1 MEGQSG
7 SSRDSGITVTFM
19 SHPSIWL
26 AARLPSVVLC
36 ALATLALTFLA
47 IRQSDEFIKQQD
59 QEEVFRW
66 LNSIGFGE
74 HKQFIYDQGCDS
86 LASCCDLLLSPPT
99 PSSGEGGGGGTPR
112 PLHSSSPPLPF
123 ASSGELYDALRPA
136 AERLRSRL
144 VLERWLRDHR
154 LLSAVVRRSGAS
166 SDSGTSDAGG
176 DRTASS
182 ARRRGAA
189 GVEEGGRD
197 DDAQGDTGQRAST
210 SPEWSFFSWPA
221 PGYGKT
227 SQFPF
232 GIESLEQLVRQVL
245 TDVESKGHNWTPE
258 VVRAVKQ
265 LPNTPEALEAA
276 TDLIWERI
284 LFEQEQKTWAFGAML
299 GVSLVASVLV
309 GVASLMLAPAGLL
322 CDQSA
327 AAAAK
332 LGFLSYLTGKYLS
345 PANCKVEF
353 DWTEPQVVGCTLTF
367 FIKFFQRNGR
377 SYPIC
382 DEDPLLVEIVA
393 GNGAHKVA
401 CSVELG
407 GTDPNLANQARVQ
420 FTVRRAGLCH
430 VSVLIGMVH
439 VRGSPFVKN
448 FLPGRP
454 DPQKT
459 GFIHHSCTVVCT
471 QDELHH
477 LFLEP
482 RDKYNN
488 ACLVD
493 STTDPSDEYS
503 VDIVEVSSN
512 RPVTSCYHWESHP
525 ENSRIALVLNLNK
538 VGCYQVNVSYRGTS
552 LSNGDF
558 HVIVLSKSDAALVRK
573 NVAKKSHNIWYEAKL
588 IAMNCERLSKP
599 KKVFVYISPKQLTIK
614 EYVLRI
620 IPKRLIT
627 FRLCPSTK
635 FQFKGSNNHEGEPVL
650 VVDDGCQPQIE
661 MVCEERDVIAATF
674 TQFLLKNI
682 GGSETF
688 KDKLEFFHYEVRK
701 LHQKHY
707 HDKLQLKVSR
717 DKILESSMKATKNF
731 STSDWCKSFEITFM
745 GEQGLDWGGL
755 RREWF
760 EILCSALFD
769 PENQLF
775 HRFKN
780 DKQGLVHPN
789 PRRPA
794 HLKLKHYEYAGRI
807 VSKCLY
813 ESSLGSGYRQ
823 LVRARFSR
831 SFLAQLIG
839 LRVHYKYFEQD
850 DPDLYVT
857 KIKYILEN
865 DVDDMEL
872 YFSEEEYTSSGQLL
886 KTTELIPGGSRI
898 HVTNQNKLMYLDALA
913 QYRLATSV
921 REEVEHF
928 LKGLN
933 ELIPENLLCIFDE
946 NELELLMCGTGQ
958 FSIADFKANHTVS
971 GFSFEF
977 RKVLDWFWTAVS
989 NFTEEE
995 MARLLQ
1001 FTTGCSQ
1008 LPPGGFAELNP
1019 RFHLSAAPTFGS
1031 LPTAHTCFNQL
1042 CLPDYDSYEQFERA
1056 LRLSINEGTEGFG
1069 MI

>member
-1 MEGQSG
+1 MCC
-7 SSRDSGITVTFM
+7 VATF
-19 SHPSIWL
+19 
-26 AARLPSVVLC
+26 V
-36 ALATLALTFLA
+36 LTFLA
-47 IRQSDEFIKQQD
+47 LQQSDYVVRQHG
-59 QEEVFRW
+59 QEGVFKW
-66 LNSIGFGE
+66 LDDVGLGH
-74 HKQFIYDQGCDS
+74 HKQLIYNLGCDS
-86 LASCCDLLLSPPT
+86 LPACCALLSVPP
-99 PSSGEGGGGGTPR
+99 PPAEGEEEVRRGGGSPA
-112 PLHSSSPPLPF
+112 SSSEQQQHQEAVPRN
-123 ASSGELYDALRPA
+123 ERNALRLA
-136 AERLRSRL
+136 SERLRSRL
-144 VLERWLRDHR
+144 VLERWLREHR
-154 LLSAVVRRSGAS
+154 LVLRRRQSADDVASAASGADAGNRSVRDGASAGDAGEQEQLRQQHSRHHTWVLESAAGSSSKRRRSG
-166 SDSGTSDAGG
+166 TSN
-176 DRTASS
+176 
-182 ARRRGAA
+182 
-189 GVEEGGRD
+189 E
-197 DDAQGDTGQRAST
+197 
-210 SPEWSFFSWPA
+210 
-221 PGYGKT
+221 
-227 SQFPF
+227 FPF
-232 GIESLEQLVRQVL
+232 ESLEEL
-245 TDVESKGHNWTPE
+245 
-258 VVRAVKQ
+258 VRAVRSDPSHKEAWIPELVHAVGL
-265 LPNTPEALEAA
+265 LPNSPEALEAVIDRA
-276 TDLIWERI
+276 WQQILI
-284 LFEQEQKTWAFGAML
+284 EQQEKTWDFGDML
-299 GVSLVASVLV
+299 AASLVASVLV

-332 LGFLSYLTGKYLS
+332 LGFLSYLTGKHLS

-353 DWTEPQVVGCTLTF
+353 DWTEPQVVGTTLTF
-367 FIKFFQRNGR
+367 FIRFFQRNGR

-382 DEDPLLVEIVA
+382 DEDPLLVEVVA
-393 GNGAHKVA
+393 GSGAHKVA
-401 CSVELG
+401 CNVELG

-439 VRGSPFVKN
+439 VRGSPFIKN

-471 QDELHH
+471 QDEPHH

-488 ACLVD
+488 ACVID
-493 STTDPSDEYS
+493 SSTDPSDEYS
-503 VDIVEVSSN
+503 VDIVEVSTN
-512 RPVTSCYHWESHP
+512 RPVPSCYHWESHP
-525 ENSRIALVLNLNK
+525 ENSRIVLVLKLDK
-538 VGCYQVNVSYRGTS
+538 VGCYQVSVSYRGTS
-552 LSNGDF
+552 LNNGDF
-558 HVIVLSKSDAALVRK
+558 HVIVLSKSDATLVRK

-588 IAMNCERLSKP
+588 IAMNCEKLAKP

-635 FQFKGSNNHEGEPVL
+635 FQFKGSNNQEGEPVL

-674 TQFLLKNI
+674 TQYLLKNI

-688 KDKLEFFHYEVRK
+688 KDKLEFFYGEVRK

-707 HDKLQLKVSR
+707 HDKLQLRVAR
-717 DKILESSMKATKNF
+717 DKILESSMKATKSL
-731 STSDWCKSFEITFM
+731 STSDWCKSFEITFL

-769 PENQLF
+769 PENLLF

-789 PRRPA
+789 PRRPSD
-794 HLKLKHYEYAGRI
+794 LKLKHYEYAGRI

-865 DVDDMEL
+865 DMDDMEL
-872 YFSEEEYTSSGQLL
+872 YFCEEEYTSTGQLL

-898 HVTNQNKLMYLDALA
+898 RVNNQNKLMYLDSLA

-1019 RFHLSAAPTFGS
+1019 RFHLSSAPIFGS

>member
-1 MEGQSG
+1 MKRKISE
-7 SSRDSGITVTFM
+7 I
-19 SHPSIWL
+19 
-26 AARLPSVVLC
+26 
-36 ALATLALTFLA
+36 
-47 IRQSDEFIKQQD
+47 
-59 QEEVFRW
+59 
-66 LNSIGFGE
+66 
-74 HKQFIYDQGCDS
+74 
-86 LASCCDLLLSPPT
+86 
-99 PSSGEGGGGGTPR
+99 
-112 PLHSSSPPLPF
+112 PF
-123 ASSGELYDALRPA
+123 A
-136 AERLRSRL
+136 
-144 VLERWLRDHR
+144 
-154 LLSAVVRRSGAS
+154 
-166 SDSGTSDAGG
+166 
-176 DRTASS
+176 
-182 ARRRGAA
+182 
-189 GVEEGGRD
+189 
-197 DDAQGDTGQRAST
+197 
-210 SPEWSFFSWPA
+210 
-221 PGYGKT
+221 
-227 SQFPF
+227 
-232 GIESLEQLVRQVL
+232 IESLEQLAQQVL
-245 TDVESKGHNWTPE
+245 SDAKSRKHGWSSE
-258 VVRAVKQ
+258 VVHAVKQ
-265 LPNTPEALEAA
+265 LPSSPVELGAV

-284 LFEQEQKTWAFGAML
+284 LLEQQQKTWAFGAVL

-309 GVASLMLAPAGLL
+309 GAVSLMLAPAGLL

-353 DWTEPQVVGCTLTF
+353 DWKEPQVVGNTLTF

-471 QDELHH
+471 QDEPHH

-493 STTDPSDEYS
+493 TTTDPSDEYS
-503 VDIVEVSSN
+503 VDIIEVIAFRISLFHHSLE
-512 RPVTSCYHWESHP
+512 RITSFISQYC
-525 ENSRIALVLNLNK
+525 VLYIGL
-538 VGCYQVNVSYRGTS
+538 GTS

-588 IAMNCERLSKP
+588 IAMNCEKLSKP

-682 GGSETF
+682 
-688 KDKLEFFHYEVRK
+688 VRK

-717 DKILESSMKATKNF
+717 DKILDSVSRLLHLQSFLDESEMTPFFQSCYYGFQLLRSFCNSLFFFAGVIF
-731 STSDWCKSFEITFM
+731 EAPFLISDNP
-745 GEQGLDWGGL
+745 Q
-755 RREWF
+755 
-760 EILCSALFD
+760 
-769 PENQLF
+769 
-775 HRFKN
+775 
-780 DKQGLVHPN
+780 VHPN

-886 KTTELIPGGSRI
+886 KTTELIPGGSKIR
-898 HVTNQNKLMYLDALA
+898 VTNQNKLMYLDALA

-921 REEVEHF
+921 REEVEYF

>member
-1 MEGQSG
+1 MERRSG
-7 SSRDSGITVTFM
+7 ASRESGTVVTFV

-26 AARLPSVVLC
+26 AARLPQTLLC
-36 ALATLALTFLA
+36 ALATFALTYVALH
-47 IRQSDEFIKQQD
+47 QSDEVIRD
-59 QEEVFRW
+59 QWRAEALGW
-66 LNSIGFGE
+66 LDSVGLGS
-74 HKQFIYDQGCDS
+74 HKELILDHGCDS
-86 LASCCDLLLSPPT
+86 LPSCASLSFPT
-99 PSSGEGGGGGTPR
+99 SSPSPVGGDGVAA
-112 PLHSSSPPLPF
+112 SSASPPLSHLLPADAYDTLRL
-123 ASSGELYDALRPA
+123 ASG
-136 AERLRSRL
+136 RLRSRL
-144 VLERWLRDHR
+144 VLERWLRDHHLAAAGR
-154 LLSAVVRRSGAS
+154 RRRHHATASA
-166 SDSGTSDAGG
+166 
-176 DRTASS
+176 ASS
-182 ARRRGAA
+182 ASSPPEGQSSPQRSDAA
-189 GVEEGGRD
+189 FSEWPTSEEHPLLGHI
-197 DDAQGDTGQRAST
+197 A
-210 SPEWSFFSWPA
+210 
-221 PGYGKT
+221 
-227 SQFPF
+227 
-232 GIESLEQLVRQVL
+232 SLEELVRQVRSGGNGGK
-245 TDVESKGHNWTPE
+245 EGWRPE
-258 VVRAVKQ
+258 VVHAVGL
-265 LPNTPEALEAA
+265 LPRSPEALQA
-276 TDLIWERI
+276 TTERIWEEV
-284 LFEQEQKTWAFGAML
+284 LANHQQKTWAFGAL
-299 GVSLVASVLV
+299 VGVSLVASVLV
-309 GVASLMLAPAGLL
+309 GVASLMLAPTGFL

-327 AAAAK
+327 SAAAK
-332 LGFLSYLTGKYLS
+332 LGFLGYLTGKYLS

-353 DWTEPQVVGCTLTF
+353 DWTEPQVVGTTLTF

-377 SYPIC
+377 GYPIC
-382 DEDPLLVEIVA
+382 DEDPLLVEVVA
-393 GNGAHKVA
+393 GNGVHKVA

-407 GTDPNLANQARVQ
+407 GTDPSMANQARVQ

-439 VRGSPFVKN
+439 VRGSPFVKT

-471 QDELHH
+471 QDEPHH

-488 ACLVD
+488 ACIVD
-493 STTDPSDEYS
+493 PSTDPSDEYS
-503 VDIVEVSSN
+503 VDIIEVSSG
-512 RPVTSCYHWESHP
+512 RPVTSSCYRWDNHP
-525 ENSRIALVLNLNK
+525 ENSRIALVLTLDK
-538 VGCYQVNVSYRGTS
+538 VGCYQVSVSYRGSS

-558 HVIVLSKSDAALVRK
+558 HVIVLSKSDASLVRK

-588 IAMNCERLSKP
+588 VGLNGEKLGKP
-599 KKVFVYISPKQLTIK
+599 KKVFVYISPKQLTVK
-614 EYVLRI
+614 EYMLRI

-650 VVDDGCQPQIE
+650 VIDDGCQSQVE

-717 DKILESSMKATKNF
+717 DKILESSMKATKNL

-760 EILCSALFD
+760 EVLCSALFD

-789 PRRPA
+789 PRRPS

-823 LVRARFSR
+823 LVKARFSR

-865 DVDDMEL
+865 DMDDMEL
-872 YFSEEEYTSSGQLL
+872 YFCEEEYTSSGQLL
-886 KTTELIPGGSRI
+886 KTTELIPGGSKIR
-898 HVTNQNKLMYLDALA
+898 VTNQNKLAYLDALA

-921 REEVEHF
+921 REEVEYF

-958 FSIADFKANHTVS
+958 FSIADFKANHSVS
-971 GFSFEF
+971 GFSIEF

>member
-1 MEGQSG
+1 MEGQPG
-7 SSRDSGITVTFM
+7 SSRGNGITVTFM

-26 AARLPSVVLC
+26 AGRLPSAVLC
-36 ALATLALTFLA
+36 ALATFILTYLAV
-47 IRQSDEFIKQQD
+47 RQSDEFIRQQD

-66 LNSIGFGE
+66 LDSVGFGE
-74 HKQFIYDQGCDS
+74 HKQFIYDHGCDS
-86 LASCCDLLLSPPT
+86 LASCCDSLLRSPPI
-99 PSSGEGGGGGTPR
+99 SSFSPPPPPT
-112 PLHSSSPPLPF
+112 SSPPSPN
-123 ASSGELYDALRPA
+123 AAGNVDALYDALRPSA
-136 AERLRSRL
+136 RRLRSRL
-144 VLERWLRDHR
+144 VLERWLLDRR
-154 LLSAVVRRSGAS
+154 LPLSVAVRRKGSADSATSG
-166 SDSGTSDAGG
+166 DG
-176 DRTASS
+176 DRTAPV
-182 ARRRGAA
+182 RRGVADL
-189 GVEEGGRD
+189 EED
-197 DDAQGDTGQRAST
+197 ACDDAADATEQRSSTASAPD
-210 SPEWSFFSWPA
+210 SPYSLFGWPA
-221 PGYGKT
+221 SGYGKT
-227 SQFPF
+227 SEFSS
-232 GIESLEQLVRQVL
+232 GIGSLEELAQQVL
-245 TDVESKGHNWTPE
+245 RDAEGKDQSWSPE
-258 VVRAVKQ
+258 VVRAVRR
-265 LPNTPEALEAA
+265 LPTSPAELGAA

-284 LFEQEQKTWAFGAML
+284 LFEQQQKTWAFGAML

-309 GVASLMLAPAGLL
+309 GGASLMLAPAGLL

-353 DWTEPQVVGCTLTF
+353 DWKEPQVVGSTLTF

-407 GTDPNLANQARVQ
+407 GADPNLANQARVQ

-439 VRGSPFVKN
+439 VRGSPFIKN
-448 FLPGRP
+448 FLPDRP

-471 QDELHH
+471 QDEPHH

-493 STTDPSDEYS
+493 ASTEPSDEYS
-503 VDIVEVSSN
+503 VDIIEVSSN
-512 RPVTSCYHWESHP
+512 RPVVKSCYRWEKHP
-525 ENSRIALVLNLNK
+525 ENSRIALVLTLDK

-588 IAMNCERLSKP
+588 IAMNCEKLTKP

-650 VVDDGCQPQIE
+650 VVDDGCQPQVE

-717 DKILESSMKATKNF
+717 DKILDSSMKATKNF
-731 STSDWCKSFEITFM
+731 STSDWCKSFEITFV

-850 DPDLYVT
+850 DPDLYVS

-872 YFSEEEYTSSGQLL
+872 YFTEEEYTNSGQLL
-886 KTTELIPGGSRI
+886 KTTELIPNGSKIR
-898 HVTNQNKLMYLDALA
+898 VTNQNKLMYLDALA

>member
-1 MEGQSG
+1 MDAQSG
-7 SSRDSGITVTFM
+7 SSRGNGITVTFM

-26 AARLPSVVLC
+26 AARLPSAVLC
-36 ALATLALTFLA
+36 ALATFVLTFLA

-66 LNSIGFGE
+66 LHNVGFGE
-74 HKQFIYDQGCDS
+74 HKQFMYDRGCDS
-86 LASCCDLLLSPPT
+86 LASCCDLLLSPLP
-99 PSSGEGGGGGTPR
+99 
-112 PLHSSSPPLPF
+112 PLSSSPGVSSPSAPLPP
-123 ASSGELYDALRPA
+123 SSNGVGELYEALRPPA
-136 AERLRSRL
+136 RRLRSRL

-154 LLSAVVRRSGAS
+154 LPLSVAARRRG
-166 SDSGTSDAGG
+166 DSAGSAAASDAG
-176 DRTASS
+176 DRTAS
-182 ARRRGAA
+182 ARP
-189 GVEEGGRD
+189 GVVDPEGGVCDDRD
-197 DDAQGDTGQRAST
+197 AEDATGGQRSAE
-210 SPEWSFFSWPA
+210 SPSFFFGWPNL
-221 PGYGKT
+221 GYGKT
-227 SQFPF
+227 SYIPSA
-232 GIESLEQLVRQVL
+232 IESLEQLAQQVL
-245 TDVESKGHNWTPE
+245 SDAKGKKHGWSSE
-258 VVRAVKQ
+258 VVHAVKQ
-265 LPNTPEALEAA
+265 LPSSPVELGAV

-284 LFEQEQKTWAFGAML
+284 LFEQQQKTWAFGAVL

-309 GVASLMLAPAGLL
+309 GVVSLMLAPAGLL

-353 DWTEPQVVGCTLTF
+353 DWKEPQVVGNTLTF

-471 QDELHH
+471 QDEPHH

-493 STTDPSDEYS
+493 TTTDPSDEYS
-503 VDIVEVSSN
+503 VDIIEVSSN

-525 ENSRIALVLNLNK
+525 ENSRIALVLTLDK

-588 IAMNCERLSKP
+588 IAMNCEKLSKP

-650 VVDDGCQPQIE
+650 VVDDGCQPQVE

-717 DKILESSMKATKNF
+717 DKILDSSMKATKNF
-731 STSDWCKSFEITFM
+731 STSDWCKSFEITFI

-886 KTTELIPGGSRI
+886 KTTELIPGGSKIR
-898 HVTNQNKLMYLDALA
+898 VTNQNKLMYLDALA

-921 REEVEHF
+921 REEVEYF

>member
-1 MEGQSG
+1 MDAQSG
-7 SSRDSGITVTFM
+7 SLWGNGVTVTFM

-26 AARLPSVVLC
+26 AARLPSAVLC
-36 ALATLALTFLA
+36 ALATFVLTFLA

-59 QEEVFRW
+59 QEDVFRW
-66 LNSIGFGE
+66 FHNVGFGE
-74 HKQFIYDQGCDS
+74 HKQFMYDR
-86 LASCCDLLLSPPT
+86 AVSPFSMHRE
-99 PSSGEGGGGGTPR
+99 SSSNGGGLCAFTVVSKESLR
-112 PLHSSSPPLPF
+112 RH
-123 ASSGELYDALRPA
+123 ELSRCHIIVTLNRANPSTAKIAALNHA
-136 AERLRSRL
+136 NARS
-144 VLERWLRDHR
+144 
-154 LLSAVVRRSGAS
+154 A
-166 SDSGTSDAGG
+166 DS
-176 DRTASS
+176 
-182 ARRRGAA
+182 
-189 GVEEGGRD
+189 
-197 DDAQGDTGQRAST
+197 Q
-210 SPEWSFFSWPA
+210 PSFFSGWPNL
-221 PGYGKT
+221 GYGKI
-227 SQFPF
+227 SNIPSA
-232 GIESLEQLVRQVL
+232 IESLEQLAQLVL
-245 TDVESKGHNWTPE
+245 SETKTKRHGWSPE
-258 VVRAVKQ
+258 VVHAVRQ
-265 LPNTPEALEAA
+265 LPSSPAQLGAV
-276 TDLIWERI
+276 TDLIWELVLI
-284 LFEQEQKTWAFGAML
+284 EQQQKTWAFGAVL

-309 GVASLMLAPAGLL
+309 GVVSLMLAPSGLL

-353 DWTEPQVVGCTLTF
+353 DWKEPQVVGNTLTF
-367 FIKFFQRNGR
+367 FIKFFQCNGR

-471 QDELHH
+471 QDEPHH

-493 STTDPSDEYS
+493 TTADPSDEYS
-503 VDIVEVSSN
+503 VDIIEVSSN

-525 ENSRIALVLNLNK
+525 ENSRIALVLVLDK

-558 HVIVLSKSDAALVRK
+558 HVIVLSKSDTSLVRK

-588 IAMNCERLSKP
+588 IAMNCEKLSKP

-650 VVDDGCQPQIE
+650 VVDDGCQPQVE

-717 DKILESSMKATKNF
+717 DKILDSSMKATKNF
-731 STSDWCKSFEITFM
+731 NTSDWCKSFEITFV

-886 KTTELIPGGSRI
+886 KTTELIPGGSKIR
-898 HVTNQNKLMYLDALA
+898 VTNQNKLMYLDALA

-995 MARLLQ
+995 MARLL
-1001 FTTGCSQ
+1001 
-1008 LPPGGFAELNP
+1008 
-1019 RFHLSAAPTFGS
+1019 H

>member
-1 MEGQSG
+1 MERRSG
-7 SSRDSGITVTFM
+7 ASQENGTVVTFV

-26 AARLPSVVLC
+26 AARLPQTLLC
-36 ALATLALTFLA
+36 ALATFALTYVALHQGDEV
-47 IRQSDEFIKQQD
+47 IRD
-59 QEEVFRW
+59 QWRAEAVGW
-66 LNSIGFGE
+66 LDSIGLGS
-74 HKQFIYDQGCDS
+74 HKELILSHGCDS
-86 LASCCDLLLSPPT
+86 LPSCASLAF
-99 PSSGEGGGGGTPR
+99 
-112 PLHSSSPPLPF
+112 PLSSSPSSPSPGDDGVA
-123 ASSGELYDALRPA
+123 ASLERLLSGDAYDALRLA
-136 AERLRSRL
+136 SGRLRSRL
-144 VLERWLRDHR
+144 VLERWLRDHHLVGAGR
-154 LLSAVVRRSGAS
+154 RRRHSAAASSSASSPKAPPASPPEGESSPQRFDAAAFSSEWPTSEQGPIGSLEELVWQVRSGAN
-166 SDSGTSDAGG
+166 GG
-176 DRTASS
+176 K
-182 ARRRGAA
+182 
-189 GVEEGGRD
+189 EGWR
-197 DDAQGDTGQRAST
+197 
-210 SPEWSFFSWPA
+210 
-221 PGYGKT
+221 
-227 SQFPF
+227 
-232 GIESLEQLVRQVL
+232 
-245 TDVESKGHNWTPE
+245 PE
-258 VVRAVKQ
+258 VVHAVGLLPRSPEAVRAV
-265 LPNTPEALEAA
+265 TGRV
-276 TDLIWERI
+276 WEQV
-284 LFEQEQKTWAFGAML
+284 LVDHQQETWAFGAL
-299 GVSLVASVLV
+299 VGVSLVASVLV
-309 GVASLMLAPAGLL
+309 GVASLMLAPAGFL

-332 LGFLSYLTGKYLS
+332 LGFLGYLTGKYLS
-345 PANCKVEF
+345 PASCRVEF
-353 DWTEPQVVGCTLTF
+353 DWTEPQVVGSTLTF

-377 SYPIC
+377 GYPIC
-382 DEDPLLVEIVA
+382 DEDPLLVEVVA
-393 GNGAHKVA
+393 GNGVHKVA

-407 GTDPNLANQARVQ
+407 GTDPALANQARVQ

-430 VSVLIGMVH
+430 VSVLVGMVH
-439 VRGSPFVKN
+439 VRGSPFVKS

-471 QDELHH
+471 QDEPHH

-488 ACLVD
+488 ACIVD
-493 STTDPSDEYS
+493 PSTDPSDEYS
-503 VDIVEVSSN
+503 VDIIEVSSG
-512 RPVTSCYHWESHP
+512 RPVTSPCYHWDNHP
-525 ENSRIALVLNLNK
+525 ENSRIALVLRLDQA
-538 VGCYQVNVSYRGTS
+538 GCYQVSVSYRGTS

-558 HVIVLSKSDAALVRK
+558 HVIVLSKSDASLVRK

-588 IAMNCERLSKP
+588 VGLNSEKLAKP
-599 KKVFVYISPKQLTIK
+599 KKVFVYISPKQLTVK
-614 EYVLRI
+614 EYMLRI

-635 FQFKGSNNHEGEPVL
+635 FQFKGSNNHDGEPVL
-650 VVDDGCQPQIE
+650 VIDDGCQSQVE
-661 MVCEERDVIAATF
+661 MICEERDVIAATF

-717 DKILESSMKATKNF
+717 DKILESSMKATKNL

-760 EILCSALFD
+760 EVLCSALFD

-789 PRRPA
+789 PRRPS

-865 DVDDMEL
+865 DMDDMEL
-872 YFSEEEYTSSGQLL
+872 YFCEEEYTSSGQLL
-886 KTTELIPGGSRI
+886 KTTELIPGGSKIR
-898 HVTNQNKLMYLDALA
+898 VTNQNKLQYLDALA

-921 REEVEHF
+921 REEVEYF

-958 FSIADFKANHTVS
+958 FSIADFKANHSVS
-971 GFSFEF
+971 GFSIEF

>member
-1 MEGQSG
+1 MDAQSG
-7 SSRDSGITVTFM
+7 SSRGNGITVTFM

-26 AARLPSVVLC
+26 AARLPS
-36 ALATLALTFLA
+36 
-47 IRQSDEFIKQQD
+47 DEFIKQQD

-66 LNSIGFGE
+66 LHNVGFGE
-74 HKQFIYDQGCDS
+74 HKQFMYDRGATAPALQLRATPATGRRPLV
-86 LASCCDLLLSPPT
+86 LASSIPRGGVCDD
-99 PSSGEGGGGGTPR
+99 R
-112 PLHSSSPPLPF
+112 
-123 ASSGELYDALRPA
+123 DA
-136 AERLRSRL
+136 E
-144 VLERWLRDHR
+144 
-154 LLSAVVRRSGAS
+154 
-166 SDSGTSDAGG
+166 DATG
-176 DRTASS
+176 
-182 ARRRGAA
+182 
-189 GVEEGGRD
+189 
-197 DDAQGDTGQRAST
+197 GQRSAE
-210 SPEWSFFSWPA
+210 SPSFFFGWPNL
-221 PGYGKT
+221 GSGKT
-227 SQFPF
+227 SHIPSA
-232 GIESLEQLVRQVL
+232 IESLEQLAQQVL
-245 TDVESKGHNWTPE
+245 SDTKGKKHGWSSE
-258 VVRAVKQ
+258 VVHAVKQ
-265 LPNTPEALEAA
+265 LPSSPVELGAV

-284 LFEQEQKTWAFGAML
+284 LFEQQQKTWAFGAVL

-309 GVASLMLAPAGLL
+309 GVVSLMLAPAGLL

-353 DWTEPQVVGCTLTF
+353 DWKEPQVVGNTLTF

-471 QDELHH
+471 QDEPHH

-493 STTDPSDEYS
+493 TTTDPSDEYS
-503 VDIVEVSSN
+503 VDIIEVSSN

-525 ENSRIALVLNLNK
+525 ENSRIALVLTLDK

-558 HVIVLSKSDAALVRK
+558 HVIVLSKSDTALVRK

-588 IAMNCERLSKP
+588 IAMNCEKLSKP

-717 DKILESSMKATKNF
+717 DKILDSSMKATKNF
-731 STSDWCKSFEITFM
+731 STS
-745 GEQGLDWGGL
+745 LDWGGL

-886 KTTELIPGGSRI
+886 KTTELIPGGSKI

-921 REEVEHF
+921 REEVEYF

-995 MARLLQ
+995 MARLL
-1001 FTTGCSQ
+1001 
-1008 LPPGGFAELNP
+1008 
-1019 RFHLSAAPTFGS
+1019 H